1 MLQTPLRVL
10 VVDDDEDD
18 FILTGSVLREAFGD
32 RLQLDWERDWER
44 ALHTI
49 LRTQHDVYL
58 IDYRLGARDGLYLLK
73 NAVAGGMRGPVIMLT
88 GHDSRDTDLVAME
101 EGASD
106 YLVKAELTPA
116 LVERSIRYAIN
127 HYRIEEQ
134 LRHLALYDPLTGVAN
149 RALFMDRLAENLA
162 LRRREENHLALLLM
176 DLDHFKDVNDRLGH
190 PAGDSLLRQV
200 ANRLMYSVRDTDTVA
215 RLGGD
220 EFAVIAAG
228 LDDPGDAAKLAD
240 KLMETMEASINV
252 EGEHLRIRL
261 SMGIAL
267 APGDGDD
274 PDQLFKRADVALYQA
289 KGDGRGIYR
298 FYDPAVHA
306 SLRGRREMHLAL
318 SGAIERGELSVEYQ
332 PKIQCS
338 TGLVVGAEALLRWK
352 HPVQGLIPPAEFIPI
367 AERSGLI
374 VPIGAWVIRT
384 VCEQVA
390 LWASQGMPHIPVAV
404 NVSMAQLIDFR
415 FVDIIGESLKN
426 SAIPASCLE
435 LEVTESLMMEEP
447 DLIKNTLGRLR
458 DMGVCIAIDDFGT
471 GYSCLAYLS
480 DLPVD
485 KLKIDQSLVAALSDG
500 RHGEQ
505 VASAIIALGKN
516 LRLDVIAEGVETPPQ
531 FQYLKENHC
540 DDVQGFYFSPPVTAD
555 AFAGW
560 YRHRLDKH

>member
-1 MLQTPLRVL
+1 MPADPLRVL

-73 NAVAGGMRGPVIMLT
+73 NAVAGGMRGPVIILT
-88 GHDSRDTDLVAME
+88 GHDSKDTDLVAME

-106 YLVKAELTPA
+106 YLLKAELTPD
-116 LVERSIRYAIN
+116 LVERSIRYAIK
-127 HYRIEEQ
+127 HYEIEEQ

-240 KLMETMEASINV
+240 KLMETMEAPINV
-252 EGEHLRIRL
+252 EGEPLRIRL

-267 APGDGDD
+267 ARVTATIPTNCSRRPTWRSIRPRVTGVASTAFTIRRCMRRCAVGGKCIWRSPARSSGANCRSNTSPRFSAP
-274 PDQLFKRADVALYQA
+274 PDLWL
-289 KGDGRGIYR
+289 
-298 FYDPAVHA
+298 
-306 SLRGRREMHLAL
+306 GRRPCCAGSIAQASYRLPNYSDCGE
-318 SGAIERGELSVEYQ
+318 ER
-332 PKIQCS
+332 
-338 TGLVVGAEALLRWK
+338 
-352 HPVQGLIPPAEFIPI
+352 
-367 AERSGLI
+367 LI
-374 VPIGAWVIRT
+374 VPSEHGLFARCASRWRCGSARGCRT
-384 VCEQVA
+384 FR
-390 LWASQGMPHIPVAV
+390 LPSMSPWRSLSIPGSSISSG
-404 NVSMAQLIDFR
+404 N
-415 FVDIIGESLKN
+415 
-426 SAIPASCLE
+426 P
-435 LEVTESLMMEEP
+435 
-447 DLIKNTLGRLR
+447 
-458 DMGVCIAIDDFGT
+458 
-471 GYSCLAYLS
+471 
-480 DLPVD
+480 
-485 KLKIDQSLVAALSDG
+485 
-500 RHGEQ
+500 
-505 VASAIIALGKN
+505 
-516 LRLDVIAEGVETPPQ
+516 
-531 FQYLKENHC
+531 
-540 DDVQGFYFSPPVTAD
+540 
-555 AFAGW
+555 
-560 YRHRLDKH
+560 